1 MVNSRKKGAD
11 FEYKICKKLKELTGR
26 EWVRSPASGGV
37 ATKTGNNA
45 LAGDVLMR
53 NGKCK
58 YVFELKKYKEIRLE
72 ELIKKTGNLPKWVK
86 QLEREKGGRPG
97 ILVWS
102 ENYGKIFV
110 MAETDE
116 CITNVFRYN
125 GYVIGLWEQIM
136 PIVLKE
142 YIK

>member
-11 FEYKICKKLKELTGR
+11 FEYRICKKLKELTGR

-72 ELIKKTGNLPKWVK
+72 EILKGTGNLPKWIK
-86 QLEREKGGRPG
+86 QLEREKGDRPG

-102 ENYGKIFV
+102 ENYGKIYV
-110 MAETDE
+110 MVETNMY
-116 CITNVFRYN
+116 IPNTFKYN
-125 GYVIGLWEQIM
+125 GYVIGIWENVM
-136 PIVLKE
+136 PIIMME

>member
-11 FEYKICKKLKELTGR
+11 FEYRICKELKKLTGR

-45 LAGDVLMR
+45 LAGDILLR
-53 NGKCK
+53 NGKCQ

-72 ELIKKTGNLPKWVK
+72 EILKGTGNLPKWVK
-86 QLEREKGGRPG
+86 QLEREKGKRPG

-102 ENYGKIFV
+102 ENYGKIYV

-116 CITNVFRYN
+116 YIPNTFKYN
-125 GYVIGLWEQIM
+125 GYVIGLLEKVM